1 MLELNAR
8 IGSFLG
14 MLASAAVFGCA
25 ELPERPPPQKESRA
39 DEIIAEAMRE
49 TAKANRIA
57 ADLEKQFAGLSPISS
72 SRIESEADD
81 EGGAGSAPFALRWN
95 GPIEPLARS
104 LAESSGIELQIFGTP
119 PADPVF
125 VSARAENAG
134 LDEAV
139 ELVNAA
145 AFGFADLRLNKASG
159 GMELR
164 YPIHE

>member
-1 MLELNAR
+1 MFGLDAR
-8 IGSFLG
+8 IRRFLG
-14 MLASAAVFGCA
+14 MLASAAIFGCSGA
-25 ELPERPPPQKESRA
+25 PERQAPEIESRA

-57 ADLEKQFAGLSPISS
+57 ANLEKQFAGLSPITRG
-72 SRIESEADD
+72 RIERKANDD
-81 EGGAGSAPFALRWN
+81 GGARPPPFALRWN
-95 GPIEPLARS
+95 GPIGPLARL
-104 LAESSGIELQIFGTP
+104 LAMSSGIKLRIFGTP

-125 VSARAENAG
+125 VSVRAENAD

-145 AFGFADLRLNKASG
+145 AFGFADLRLDKASR

>member
-1 MLELNAR
+1 MLELDAR

-14 MLASAAVFGCA
+14 ILASAAVFGCA
-25 ELPERPPPQKESRA
+25 ELPERPPLQKESRA

-57 ADLEKQFAGLSPISS
+57 ADLEKQFAGLFPITS
-72 SRIESEADD
+72 SRIESEA
-81 EGGAGSAPFALRWN
+81 GSVPFALRWN

-104 LAESSGIELQIFGTP
+104 LAESSGIELRIFGTP

-125 VSARAENAG
+125 VSVRAENAD

-145 AFGFADLRLNKASG
+145 AFGFADLRLDKASR

>member
-1 MLELNAR
+1 MLEPDAR
-8 IGSFLG
+8 IFSFLG
-14 MLASAAVFGCA
+14 MLASAAVSGCVGVA
-25 ELPERPPPQKESRA
+25 ERSTPPTESRA

-72 SRIESEADD
+72 ARFESEAEDD
-81 EGGAGSAPFALRWN
+81 GGVSSTPFALLWN

-104 LAESSGIELQIFGTP
+104 LAESLGIKLRIFGTP
-119 PADPVF
+119 PSHPVF
-125 VSARAENAG
+125 VSVRAENVG
-134 LDEAV
+134 LNEAV

-145 AFGFADLRLNKASG
+145 AFGFADLRLNDAAG

-164 YPIHE
+164 YPHHE

>member
-1 MLELNAR
+1 MLELDAR

-14 MLASAAVFGCA
+14 ILASAAVFGCA
-25 ELPERPPPQKESRA
+25 ELPERPPLQKESRA

-57 ADLEKQFAGLSPISS
+57 ADLEKQFAGLSPITS
-72 SRIESEADD
+72 SRIESE
-81 EGGAGSAPFALRWN
+81 AGSAPFALRWN

-104 LAESSGIELQIFGTP
+104 LAESSGIELRIFGTP

-125 VSARAENAG
+125 VSVRAENAD

-145 AFGFADLRLNKASG
+145 AFGFADLRLDKASR

>member
-1 MLELNAR
+1 MLELDAR

-14 MLASAAVFGCA
+14 MLASAAVLGCA
-25 ELPERPPPQKESRA
+25 ELPERPPQRESLA

-57 ADLEKQFAGLSPISS
+57 ADLEKRFAGLSPISS

-81 EGGAGSAPFALRWN
+81 KGGAGSAPFAIRWS

-104 LAESSGIELQIFGTP
+104 LAESSGIELRIFGTA

-125 VSARAENAG
+125 VSVRAENAD
-134 LDEAV
+134 LEEAV

-145 AFGFADLRLNKASG
+145 AFGFADLRLDNAAES
-159 GMELR
+159 MELR